1 MGVHAGEA
9 VGRLDPLAGVMLD
22 AVWFDG
28 GPGAEG
34 QLLLVASHLVV
45 DGVSWRVLLADLA
58 SAYGELAEGRAAGL
72 EPVVTSFRHWARELV
87 AQAGG
92 DERLS
97 ELPEWTELLRDAQ
110 PVLPVRPADRS
121 QWLGT
126 SVRRVSVRVPVGV
139 SVGLLGGVPAAFRAG
154 VEDVLL

>member
-22 AVWFDG
+22 AVWFDA
-28 GPGAEG
+28 GPGNAG
-34 QLLLVASHLVV
+34 RLLLVANHLVM
-45 DGVSWRVLLADLA
+45 DTVSWRVLLADLA
-58 SAYGELAEGRAAGL
+58 LAYGELVAGRGAGL
-72 EPVVTSFRHWARELV
+72 EPVVTSFRHWARGLV
-87 AQAGG
+87 AQAGS
-92 DERLS
+92 DERLG
-97 ELPEWTELLRDAQ
+97 ELGVWRGLLEGAG
-110 PVLPVRPADRS
+110 PVLGGVPDPVRDVES
-121 QWLGT
+121 